1 MWLLEYGVWCAKWDS
16 FLRESTFKDGRKVY
30 THECLRR
37 ARRSFNGLVRGKIL
51 FTFVE
56 MQHELGG
63 TWPSINNAVE
73 SVNARL
79 RDMLRHYRG
88 LSLPLRQGDLLVAL
102 HVHGSLLPAA
112 EILWVIATD
121 DDVDGCSP
129 RLPAIRGEGMAYRTN
144 TERGSCGRS
153 FIYPRTTGSE

>member
-30 THECLRR
+30 TRECLRR
-37 ARRSFNGLVRGKIL
+37 VRRSLNGLVRGQIL

-88 LSLPLRQGDLLVAL
+88 SLFHCVK
-102 HVHGSLLPAA
+102 
-112 EILWVIATD
+112 
-121 DDVDGCSP
+121 
-129 RLPAIRGEGMAYRTN
+129 AIFWWRYMY
-144 TERGSCGRS
+144 TEACFPQRRFCGL
-153 FIYPRTTGSE
+153 